1 MWINFCLSRQLFFL
15 KCQQTSMFR
24 RPISS
29 HLPGGGNGDHKL
41 NSAQKK
47 KEQNLKFSLHQYESG
62 RKISHHIVKRRIGD
76 KMSMNSS
83 QGEHTFVSFF
93 FSCNVSR
100 KIKGVVSIHTEA
112 WMIYLLNYTWCQE
125 QPKQRRVSQNRHVL
139 HCSSKMNISQTNV
152 ASKKN
157 TSLSCD

>member
-1 MWINFCLSRQLFFL
+1 
-15 KCQQTSMFR
+15 MFR

-93 FSCNVSR
+93 FLLQRLQEDKRCSKYSYRSMDDLSTQLYLMSR
-100 KIKGVVSIHTEA
+100 ATKAEKGLTEQA
-112 WMIYLLNYTWCQE
+112 RSTLWFKDEHFTDQCGFKEKYFPILRLET
-125 QPKQRRVSQNRHVL
+125 
-139 HCSSKMNISQTNV
+139 
-152 ASKKN
+152 
-157 TSLSCD
+157 